1 MKQNTAL
8 DGPGRVEFDE
18 DVLLGLEHLVG
29 ESVGDD
35 DAHVAL
41 LAFGHWLRF
50 EIGPHRSFFKK
61 KRIKFKHRPIKMRFR
76 SKKSVGNK
84 LNQSKS
90 N

>member
-1 MKQNTAL
+1 MKQKTAL

-50 EIGPHRSFFKK
+50 EIGPHRSFLKK
-61 KRIKFKHRPIKMRFR
+61 KTHQIQTPSHKNAI
-76 SKKSVGNK
+76 SK
-84 LNQSKS
+84 
-90 N
+90 